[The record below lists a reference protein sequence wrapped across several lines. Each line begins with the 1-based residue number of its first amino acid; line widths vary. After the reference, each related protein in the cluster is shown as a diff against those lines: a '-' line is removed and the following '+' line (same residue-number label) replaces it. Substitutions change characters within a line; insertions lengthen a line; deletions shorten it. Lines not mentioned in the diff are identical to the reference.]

1 MGDVT
6 EACIAVIE
14 VGGAPL
20 SYEVVGTGPALVLLH
35 EGIADSRMYDDQ
47 VDALARQYR
56 VVRYDQHGFGRSGT
70 PTRAYAH
77 HEDLHAL
84 LRHLGID
91 RVALLGMSQ
100 GAAIA
105 LDFTLTYP
113 ARVGALLL
121 LAPAVGGYLMG
132 EATLALGEP
141 IAAAFQAGDIAHA
154 IELSVRLYVDGP
166 RRAPDE
172 VDPDVRARFRTM
184 HIDYLRW
191 TREGGRSADPLAPPA
206 SARLGEIHVPSLIAV
221 GTGDIPHI
229 LEQADLLARTIP
241 DARLV
246 ALPRVAHVFN
256 MEQPAETN
264 RLALD
269 FLREHYPY

>member
-121 LAPAVGGYLMG
+121 LARLS
-132 EATLALGEP
+132 
-141 IAAAFQAGDIAHA
+141 AAI
-154 IELSVRLYVDGP
+154 
-166 RRAPDE
+166 
-172 VDPDVRARFRTM
+172 
-184 HIDYLRW
+184 
-191 TREGGRSADPLAPPA
+191 
-206 SARLGEIHVPSLIAV
+206 
-221 GTGDIPHI
+221 
-229 LEQADLLARTIP
+229 
-241 DARLV
+241 
-246 ALPRVAHVFN
+246 
-256 MEQPAETN
+256 
-264 RLALD
+264 
-269 FLREHYPY
+269 